1 MFENNM
7 KKLKQEYKGQRLME
21 ERKQLDDAKFYREMQ
36 KDLKEKQNS

>member
-21 ERKQLDDAKFYREMQ
+21 ERKQLDDAKFYREM
-36 KDLKEKQNS
+36 